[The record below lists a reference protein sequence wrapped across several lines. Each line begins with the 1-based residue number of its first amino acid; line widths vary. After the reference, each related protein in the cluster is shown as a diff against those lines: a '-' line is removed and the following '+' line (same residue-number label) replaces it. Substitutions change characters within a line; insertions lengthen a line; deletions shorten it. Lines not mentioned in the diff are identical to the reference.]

1 LGGAMP
7 FFPRNGRSSARFQKM
22 RSKEGGGDSEM
33 DNFSDAGAS
42 DASRTNSAFSDNG
55 RRDGGTRAVVDAPMI
70 GLLKR
75 RAGLRTN
82 KLGAWL
88 AEELSADAS
97 VRTLLPDSE
106 AVALS
111 APQERGI
118 TYGELK
124 RWLGRVT
131 MRPLMQKPDNLRV
144 AVAVQNGLTCAMA
157 MLLTISDGCACPVDP
172 NAAPVELEKDITHV
186 RASAVIVDVAQGPA
200 HLAARVLGL
209 PCAMIVADEDRGLY
223 KLVPLESDG
232 ATSPTSTKADETGEP
247 TTTGTKLDDTALV
260 LGTSGTTGS
269 KKLVPFTLRTLLV
282 GAGCIIEGWELSYR
296 DCGLNM
302 MPLHHVGGLL
312 RNLLAPLLSGGRMY
326 CCPVF
331 DPAAWWDHVET
342 RGITWYYASPAMH
355 RAILAEGESREKRPL
370 NLRMA
375 CNAAGPL
382 APQLAHDLR
391 QRFGCAVLPSYGMTE
406 CMPATTPP
414 VDFSDPAPTTSGT
427 PCGPEVGIVS
437 DSGEF
442 QPPEGVGHI
451 VLRGPPVFSEYEGD
465 PEATAKSF
473 WVGDGWFD
481 TGDMG
486 YLDKAGWLYVTGRV
500 KEVIKRGGETVSPAE
515 VESAAIG
522 HDDILECAAFA
533 VPDSQLVENIGLAVV
548 LSPGPRL
555 GLPRLHAYMRGVL
568 RPGSWPQ
575 LLLYVDKLP
584 KTSTG
589 KVQRLLLAKA
599 CQDITIRQEDRWRD
613 RCFVLNSEGVA
624 EKAGGPDIGQP
635 ATDLLMNTFGP
646 TRTVM
651 IGKYLVSYA
660 VGSEQV
666 SKLKLL
672 FRQLDDVSKPD
683 AVVQMAGPTL
693 PRVLPE
699 PRRSDFLAQRP
710 YLAPKTREEIIV
722 CDIWALVLQQ
732 DVRTISVDQ
741 DFFEIGGT
749 SLLVGRVASELRK
762 RFGRPIPTKLVFD
775 HRYIGTL
782 AAAIAVEIAD
792 QETGGS
798 DQATSSVFA
807 ARSDSTG
814 RDSEPLLL
822 GTIAGSDHT
831 STNPMVLVLQLFP
844 TVVFPVLTRMTTYV
858 VFLLLL
864 NYSCVYMGVA
874 DDVTKTPTVCW
885 YFTLFF
891 LRYVKAFVF
900 PWFGIILKW
909 VLCGRMRGG
918 RYQIWSSIYVRWWLT
933 SQALNY
939 FGGGAFTWTPWLLTV
954 YLRLLGADVDGS
966 AKITTGITD
975 NGLAAADLLKVGAR
989 SMVDTKFLKVATL
1002 DAGYL
1007 LLSEVRIED
1016 DVSVGVDTVVHGGAT
1031 IQSGATLGP
1040 WTSSYERDDSDNRFR
1055 RFNKLTFPQPSFFRR
1070 WFIGYPIFFGIS
1082 LLSALP
1088 HLVIKQYVVCGPRWI
1103 SADRHWFMNAV
1114 YSLTEPHRVLA
1125 WCFADAVQHC
1135 LEPLLYVS
1143 LVVMV
1148 KRNVV
1153 GTFVE
1158 GNYASS
1164 DRGRFKQWF
1173 MALILP
1179 LKTLKDFAQL
1189 VGPHYSGMTQF
1200 YRAMGAKVGK
1210 RIFWPGTPF
1219 NCVDYDLIKVGDDV
1233 VFGSRST
1240 LQCSDNECSR
1250 PVIVKSGTMVADGCL
1265 LLPGTVLN
1273 KGAMLGSGSLADGS
1287 KYPEDSIWVGN
1298 NRGAAVQLLSRPN
1311 TSSESIRPFGKAVYE
1326 GRATHT
1332 IINWRVLMC
1341 IGIAMRSIFSILKP
1355 THGWMALLVFR
1366 MVADAIGM
1374 EFFTLWQA
1382 LPYLVLIYMACNL
1395 VLSCV
1400 LLFADIC
1407 AKWMLVGLRKPGSY
1421 PWDTDPYCKR
1431 WKLYTQFRDAIHG
1444 ETNLLRGMGGSWY
1457 ITQYFRFLGADIG
1470 KDACLYP
1477 QGASPMMTEPELI
1490 TVGERACVESA
1501 SLVAHLNTF
1510 GTLELNP
1517 IRIGDLCTVRDKS
1530 RVSSGAEMLRGSV
1543 LLERSLA
1550 MPGDVLPEFAVW
1562 QGYPNRSQSWL
1573 PGSQADKMSTM
1584 STISGPLDHEA

>member
-1 LGGAMP
+1 ML
-7 FFPRNGRSSARFQKM
+7 
-22 RSKEGGGDSEM
+22 ETD
-33 DNFSDAGAS
+33 GAS
-42 DASRTNSAFSDNG
+42 PSNG
-55 RRDGGTRAVVDAPMI
+55 
-70 GLLKR
+70 
-75 RAGLRTN
+75 
-82 KLGAWL
+82 
-88 AEELSADAS
+88 
-97 VRTLLPDSE
+97 
-106 AVALS
+106 
-111 APQERGI
+111 
-118 TYGELK
+118 
-124 RWLGRVT
+124 
-131 MRPLMQKPDNLRV
+131 
-144 AVAVQNGLTCAMA
+144 
-157 MLLTISDGCACPVDP
+157 
-172 NAAPVELEKDITHV
+172 
-186 RASAVIVDVAQGPA
+186 
-200 HLAARVLGL
+200 
-209 PCAMIVADEDRGLY
+209 
-223 KLVPLESDG
+223 
-232 ATSPTSTKADETGEP
+232 KADESGEP

-331 DPAAWWDHVET
+331 DPTAWWDHVET

-355 RAILAEGESREKRPL
+355 RAILAEGEQREKKPL
-370 NLRMA
+370 QLRMA

-391 QRFGCAVLPSYGMTE
+391 QRFRCPVLPSYGMTE

-414 VDFSDPAPTTSGT
+414 VDFSDPSPTTSGT
-427 PCGPEVGIVS
+427 ACGPEVGIVN
-437 DSGEF
+437 DEGKF

-451 VLRGPPVFSEYEGD
+451 VLRGPPTFAEYEGD
-465 PEATAKSF
+465 PEATANAF

-481 TGDMG
+481 TGDLG

-515 VESAAIG
+515 VEAAAIG
-522 HDDILECAAFA
+522 HDEILECAAFA
-533 VPDSQLVENIGLAVV
+533 VQDSQLVENIGLAVV
-548 LSPGPRL
+548 LSPGPKL

-575 LLLYVDKLP
+575 LLLYVDKIP

-599 CQDITIRQEDRWRD
+599 CQDVTIRQEDRWRD
-613 RCFVLNSEGVA
+613 RCFFLTPDGAA
-624 EKAGGPDIGQP
+624 EKAGGAEVGQA
-635 ATDLLMNTFGP
+635 ATDLLGTVFGP
-646 TRTVM
+646 TRTVT

-660 VGSEQV
+660 VGSEKT
-666 SKLKLL
+666 SKLKQM

-741 DFFEIGGT
+741 DFFEMGGT

-782 AAAIAVEIAD
+782 AAAIAVEIAE
-792 QETGGS
+792 QETGSS
-798 DQATSSVFA
+798 DLAQGSSVFA
-807 ARSDSTG
+807 ARSDSST

-822 GTIAGSDHT
+822 GSIAGSDHT
-831 STNPMVLVLQLFP
+831 ATNPMVMLFQLFP
-844 TVVFPVLTRMTTYV
+844 IVVFPVLTRMTTYM
-858 VFLLLL
+858 VFLCML
-864 NYSCVYMGVA
+864 NYLSVYMGIA
-874 DDVTKTPTVCW
+874 DDPTKSVTPCW
-885 YFTLFF
+885 YLTLFI

-900 PWFGIILKW
+900 PWIGIILKW
-909 VLCGRMRGG
+909 VLVGRMRAG
-918 RYQIWSSIYVRWWLT
+918 RYPIWSHTYVRWWLA
-933 SQALNY
+933 SQALSY

-954 YLRLLGADVDGS
+954 YLRLIGASVDGS
-966 AKITTGITD
+966 AKVTTGITEV
-975 NGLAAADLLKVGAR
+975 GLAAADLLTVGER
-989 SMVDTKFLKVATL
+989 SLVDSKYLKVATL

-1007 LLSEVRIED
+1007 SLAEVRIEE

-1055 RFNKLTFPQPSFFRR
+1055 RFNKLSFPQPSFLRR
-1070 WFIGYPIFFGIS
+1070 WFIGYPIFFLIS
-1082 LLSALP
+1082 FLAAAP

-1103 SADRHWFMNAV
+1103 GADPQWFSHAV
-1114 YSLTEPHRVLA
+1114 YSLTETHRVLA

-1135 LEPLLYVS
+1135 FEPILYVCF
-1143 LVVMV
+1143 VVMV
-1148 KRNVV
+1148 KRNII
-1153 GTFVE
+1153 GTFIE
-1158 GNYASS
+1158 GNYAST

-1173 MALILP
+1173 MTLILP
-1179 LKTLKDFAQL
+1179 HKTLKDFAQL
-1189 VGPHYSGMTQF
+1189 IGPHYSGMTQF
-1200 YRAMGAKVGK
+1200 YRAMGARVGK

-1219 NCVDYDLIKVGDDV
+1219 HCVEYDLLTVGDDT

-1240 LQCSDNECSR
+1240 IQCSDNECSR
-1250 PVIVKSGTMVADGCL
+1250 PVIIKSSSMVADGCL

-1273 KGAMLGSGSLADGS
+1273 RGAMLGSGSLADGS

-1311 TSSESIRPFGKAVYE
+1311 TTHDPIRPFGRAVYE
-1326 GRATHT
+1326 GRATHC
-1332 IINWRVLMC
+1332 IIDWRILMG
-1341 IGIAMRSIFSILKP
+1341 IGLVVRSIFGACKP
-1355 THGWMALLVFR
+1355 THGWMALLVLR
-1366 MVADAIGM
+1366 IVIEYMGT
-1374 EFFTLWQA
+1374 EYFTFWSS
-1382 LPYLVLIYMACNL
+1382 LPYLVLIYIFCNL
-1395 VLSCV
+1395 MLTW
-1400 LLFADIC
+1400 LLLLMDVCLKYLI
-1407 AKWMLVGLRKPGSY
+1407 VGTRHPGSF
-1421 PWDTDPYCKR
+1421 PWDTDTYCQR

-1444 ETNLLRGMGGSWY
+1444 ETNILRGMGGSWY
-1457 ITQYFRFLGADIG
+1457 INQYFRLLGADIG

-1490 TVGERACVESA
+1490 TVGERASVEGA
-1501 SLVAHLNTF
+1501 SIVAHLNTF

-1550 MPGDVLPEFAVW
+1550 MPGDVMPEYSVW

-1573 PGSQADKMSTM
+1573 PGSQADKMSNM
-1584 STISGPLDHEA
+1584 SRELTSVVEA